1 MASRKIKDL
10 VATIGEYKAQDGE
23 IKKRYLKCGAMFEND
38 EGNQSIKIDGLPVGA
53 DWSGWLSL
61 YDPRE
66 FNKDSPKTNAPAI
79 DAGPSAQRN
88 IEQVGLRQDDDVPF

>member
-10 VATIGEYKAQDGE
+10 VATIGEYTNKDGE
-23 IKKRYLKCGAMFEND
+23 VKKRYFTLGHIYETD
-38 EGNQSIKIDGLPVGA
+38 DGSRWGTFKQLPLGTE
-53 DWSGWLSL
+53 WSGTFGV
-61 YDPRE
+61 YDAKE
-66 FNKDSPKTNAPAI
+66 WNQDSPKTNATAI